1 MLVLV
6 FFANHNGYL
15 TAVTQGNIPYQH
27 TVVFYIIAIAMCAEI
42 IIHAVQQF
50 RIVWLVPIVHLL
62 TYIQILIPW
71 KRCGIVAVIGY
82 KSDFF
87 IYDSFFR
94 VCYAYLQFYSLLQNL
109 RLFFLTQPAKHQRI

>member
-1 MLVLV
+1 MRIKGIDICRNLRHFLFLCKLQHINNAAPADMLVLV

-62 TYIQILIPW
+62 TYIQILIP
-71 KRCGIVAVIGY
+71 
-82 KSDFF
+82 
-87 IYDSFFR
+87 
-94 VCYAYLQFYSLLQNL
+94 
-109 RLFFLTQPAKHQRI
+109 